1 LDAAPALDVLLSAYP
16 KYVSVRKLPLETDA
30 QKLDVVAAL
39 AEANLLLVRAPAK
52 E

>member
-1 LDAAPALDVLLSAYP
+1 MLLASYP

-39 AEANLLLVRAPAK
+39 AEANLLLVRESVK